1 MRKYFGRNS
10 SILFNLNSAE
20 TTDEIQLITSQA
32 APLLTKF
39 QNDINLN
46 EVLFDR
52 IRYVYENNDQKK
64 LNSEQKTLLEKQYK
78 GFVRNGALL
87 GESEK
92 KKLRIIDAKL
102 AKLSLSFGQ
111 NILAETQTY
120 MNSILKMKKNLEVYQ
135 IH

>member
-1 MRKYFGRNS
+1 M
-10 SILFNLNSAE
+10 
-20 TTDEIQLITSQA
+20 
-32 APLLTKF
+32 LTKF

-52 IRYVYENNDQKK
+52 IRYVCENNDKK
-64 LNSEQKTLLEKQYK
+64 IKFQQKTLLKKQYK

-87 GESEK
+87 GKSE

-111 NILAETQTY
+111 NILAETQAYELHIKDEKLRGLPESLVEMTK
-120 MNSILKMKKNLEVYQ
+120 SIADKKGKKGWIITLDYPY
-135 IH
+135 IFLL